1 MQSITRSKLARLRLR
16 RALKTQAAEQEEEV
30 RQWSVLVI
38 QKVARGYIARRTVVR
53 SMQIRKTL
61 HKEVLRI
68 AEQYLQHGDLWG
80 FLKDINDEL
89 TRSRNEL
96 QENQAREDDWAKNFV
111 EKVVHKRQSEFN
123 TAWEEFPKALREF
136 SGKDDDTGVLLTKLG
151 ASGAKK
157 PARTGGVSPLK
168 QSSTTQKSP
177 AKALTIGAAGTT
189 PGAAITAGASLLST
203 ATSVTALSA
212 ATGTS
217 LTAAGKTGGR
227 TSPLRG
233 SKRTQRGNNAR
244 TAVITAE
251 EVGSAMA
258 YDQLQALK
266 TVEGGEQSHLSV
278 PGECDCNAECCQLS
292 MSHLFHLHW
301 TAVAS

>member
-1 MQSITRSKLARLRLR
+1 MQSITRSRLARLRLH

-157 PARTGGVSPLK
+157 TARTGGVSPLK
-168 QSSTTQKSP
+168 QSSTAHKLP
-177 AKALTIGAAGTT
+177 AKAITTGAAGTT
-189 PGAAITAGASLLST
+189 ATGAAITAGASFLST
-203 ATSVTALSA
+203 ATSVTARSA
-212 ATGTS
+212 ATGAS

-227 TSPLRG
+227 TSPVRG
-233 SKRTQRGNNAR
+233 SKRTLRGNNASS
-244 TAVITAE
+244 TVITAE

-278 PGECDCNAECCQLS
+278 PGECECNAVCS
-292 MSHLFHLHW
+292 LF
-301 TAVAS
+301 